1 MPTRANGGLPSAIEM
16 WLGEACRHLFMR
28 GTVAFPAQLV
38 EGYLSFRS
46 GRLPREQDR
55 FRELAESGQ
64 SPEVMVIGC
73 CDSRVSPEVI
83 FDARPG
89 ELFVVRNVANIV
101 PPYAP
106 DGQAHGV
113 SAALE
118 FAVAALKV
126 RHIVVLGHA
135 QCGGVKAFAED
146 AEPLSPGDFIGKWM
160 RLMAPAAAKIGPR
173 GVLTRTE
180 YLARLEQAN
189 IANSLDNLMT
199 FPRLRK
205 LIERGSVAI
214 HGAYFA
220 VATGELLLRDAATGA
235 FVPAVGDGRAGIL
248 AR

>member
-1 MPTRANGGLPSAIEM
+1 M
-16 WLGEACRHLFMR
+16 
-28 GTVAFPAQLV
+28 AFPTLLID
-38 EGYLSFRS
+38 GYRSFRS
-46 GRLPREQDR
+46 GRLAHEQDR
-55 FRELAESGQ
+55 YRELAESGQ
-64 SPEVMVIGC
+64 KPDIMVIGC

-135 QCGGVKAFAED
+135 HCGGVKAFAED

-160 RLMAPAAAKIGPR
+160 RLMAPAADKVGARDTMSPAA
-173 GVLTRTE
+173 
-180 YLARLEQAN
+180 YLAQLEQAN
-189 IANSLDNLMT
+189 VVNSLDNLMT

-205 LIERGSVAI
+205 RVERGQVAL
-214 HGAYFA
+214 HGAYFG
-220 VATGELLLRDAATGA
+220 VAAGELLIRDETTGE
-235 FVPAVGDGRAGIL
+235 FVPADAGTAAFGR
-248 AR
+248 